1 MLHLH
6 SVKINLKSIEIQL
19 EIITMTILRSKIMID
34 IAKLNLIC
42 QITKAF
48 P

>member
-1 MLHLH
+1 MHHLHL
-6 SVKINLKSIEIQL
+6 VKINLKSIEIKL
-19 EIITMTILRSKIMID
+19 EIIMTILRSKIMID